1 MVLPPQLSLNIY
13 RNQTISCII
22 NTTRGIMPKVAINDE
37 HICLYNRD
45 KTTWLFFVFTNT
57 ATKITKCGHT
67 DTKVLNKN
75 VGIHLTL
82 SYQTN
87 STSVQIR
94 HS

>member
-37 HICLYNRD
+37 HMCLYDRE

-57 ATKITKCGHT
+57 ATKITKCSHT
-67 DTKVLNKN
+67 DTKEQNLCFK
-75 VGIHLTL
+75 
-82 SYQTN
+82 
-87 STSVQIR
+87 
-94 HS
+94 

>member
-22 NTTRGIMPKVAINDE
+22 NTTRGIMPMVAINDE
-37 HICLYNRD
+37 HMCLYDRE

-67 DTKVLNKN
+67 DTKKQNLCFK
-75 VGIHLTL
+75 
-82 SYQTN
+82 
-87 STSVQIR
+87 
-94 HS
+94 

>member
-37 HICLYNRD
+37 HMCLYDRE

-67 DTKVLNKN
+67 DTKKQNLCFK
-75 VGIHLTL
+75 
-82 SYQTN
+82 
-87 STSVQIR
+87 
-94 HS
+94 